1 MLMKS
6 SVVLA
11 AALAT
16 GLGAFAQQTPQKVGV
31 IGVQQAIIGTK
42 DGQKASQEL
51 QTKFA
56 PKQKDVQ
63 TRQAEIT
70 QEEDQL
76 RKGGNLM
83 SEDKRAQLARDIDEK
98 KKRLQRDVQDD
109 QEELQQE
116 QQRVLQGLGQRMM
129 AIIEK
134 YAKDNGYTMILDVSN
149 PNTPVLYASSG
160 IDITQDIVSL
170 YDKTTQNGKPITGD
184 STGASTTPGATT
196 GARTATPG
204 ATSKPGAPATRTPA
218 R

>member
-6 SVVLA
+6 SLVVL

-16 GLGAFAQQTPQKVGV
+16 GLGASAQATPQKVGV
-31 IGVQQAIIGTK
+31 ISVQGAIVGTK
-42 DGQKASQEL
+42 DGQKASQQL
-51 QTKFA
+51 QVKFA

-63 TRQAEIT
+63 ARQAEIT
-70 QEEDQL
+70 QLEDQL

-83 SEDKRAQLARDIDEK
+83 SEEKRTQMARDIDEK
-98 KKRLQRDVQDD
+98 KKRLERDVQDD

-129 AIIEK
+129 AVIEK

-170 YDKTTQNGKPITGD
+170 YDKTSSNGGPIPTAGT
-184 STGASTTPGATT
+184 SGPS
-196 GARTATPG
+196 ATPG
-204 ATSKPGAPATRTPA
+204 TAARRPGSVSRPSTGTRSPA

>member
-1 MLMKS
+1 MKS

-16 GLGAFAQQTPQKVGV
+16 GLGAFAQQTPQKIGV

-83 SEDKRAQLARDIDEK
+83 SEDKRAQLARDIDDK
-98 KKRLQRDVQDD
+98 KKRLERDVQDD

-170 YDKTTQNGKPITGD
+170 YDKTTANGQPITPSG
-184 STGASTTPGATT
+184 STGASTTPGTT
-196 GARTATPG
+196 SGAAARPG
-204 ATSKPGAPATRTPA
+204 TPATRTPGTRSPA